1 MNRKFE
7 FKQLLRA
14 YRAGVISETLF
25 EQEMSRLETNDATA
39 YRAVN
44 GAEFRAFGRTYRSE
58 RAAVISFIDK
68 ARAAEANAAEA
79 FRRWSEV
86 CQTECLRSGL
96 RMVAEREAYHARVF
110 ERRMSDLGAEQ
121 HATATEDG
129 RKLAE
134 CLSDTKRTDAEKLL
148 NFARMVGDAD
158 ALIKPVY
165 EFAAL
170 LREDLETKELLRLFA
185 EDESST
191 IKWLNDACAALN
203 AVSVS
208 VSSNSAAQAD
218 H

>member
-1 MNRKFE
+1 MNREFE

-25 EQEMSRLETNDATA
+25 EQEMSRLETNDAAA
-39 YRAVN
+39 YCAVN
-44 GAEFRAFGRTYRSE
+44 GAEFRAFGRTYKSE
-58 RAAVISFIDK
+58 RAAVVSFIDK

-110 ERRMSDLGAEQ
+110 EQRMSDLGVEQ
-121 HATATEDG
+121 RATATEDG
-129 RKLAE
+129 RKLTE

-148 NFARMVGDAD
+148 NFARMVGDTD
-158 ALIKPVY
+158 ALIKPIS
-165 EFAAL
+165 EFATL

-185 EDESST
+185 EDELST

-203 AVSVS
+203 AVSAPM
-208 VSSNSAAQAD
+208 SSNSSAQAD